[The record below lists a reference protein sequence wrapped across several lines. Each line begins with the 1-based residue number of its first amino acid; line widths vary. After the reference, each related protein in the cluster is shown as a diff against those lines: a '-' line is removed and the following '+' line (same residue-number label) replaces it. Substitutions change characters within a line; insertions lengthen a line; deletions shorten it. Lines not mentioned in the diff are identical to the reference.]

1 MILDSS
7 SSSARAREDL
17 ACVHAD
23 KDKVPYRGICPDAR
37 RLGKIL
43 SYIEYV
49 RPYAILTA
57 PTDPIIPRDRW
68 VDRGMKGIKTYINR
82 ATKGAEHV
90 NI

>member
-1 MILDSS
+1 MILDNS

-57 PTDPIIPRDRW
+57 LQILSYHETGGWIE
-68 VDRGMKGIKTYINR
+68 
-82 ATKGAEHV
+82 A
-90 NI
+90 